1 MAEEKLLTVR
11 EVASLLAISEKEVVE
26 LAESGAL
33 PAYKIGGVYLR
44 FKKEQI
50 ALFRKSSHPKAVPKV
65 VVSKGYPLKDRLG
78 DFFYFNDFYILAVLI
93 IIVLLFVIMRG
104 Y

>member
-1 MAEEKLLTVR
+1 MSEEKFLTVR
-11 EVASLLAISEKEVVE
+11 DVSLILGISERQVMD
-26 LAESGAL
+26 LAEGGAL

-44 FKKEQI
+44 FRKEQI
-50 ALFRKSSHPKAVPKV
+50 LEFQKSNRATL
-65 VVSKGYPLKDRLG
+65 SKSEAPNYPFKDRLY

-93 IIVLLFVIMRG
+93 TLLLVIIIFR

>member
-11 EVASLLAISEKEVVE
+11 DVSQFLGISEKEVVD

-33 PAYKIGGVYLR
+33 PAYKVGGVYLR
-44 FKKEQI
+44 FKRDQI
-50 ALFRKSSHPKAVPKV
+50 LDFKKRAAATLPKIQTPKD
-65 VVSKGYPLKDRLG
+65 YPLPERIS
-78 DFFYFNDFYILAVLI
+78 DFLYFNDFYLFAILI
-93 IIVLLFVIMRG
+93 ILFLVVVIVRG